1 MGRARIEEEERNGFI
16 RLATH
21 ALKIIYD
28 DLFSNYYFRQ
38 KKNVIV
44 GGLV

>member
-1 MGRARIEEEERNGFI
+1 MDGVRIEEEERNGFI